1 MVKFYDT
8 NALLILGSQIFED
21 EKFYISSI
29 SLKELEHIKTLKRKE
44 VAQAIQK
51 ARAYG
56 DLSENSEYDE
66 AKNEQA
72 EIEGKI
78 ANLEATLENAIV
90 LDDSELGTDKVNVGN
105 KVTVHNIDADEE
117 SEYKIVSTAEADPIM
132 GLISD
137 DSPLGKA
144 LIGQRKG
151 DSINVETPMGIVKY
165 TITDI
170 SK

>member
-1 MVKFYDT
+1 MAK
-8 NALLILGSQIFED
+8 QIIVSHEG
-21 EKFYISSI
+21 
-29 SLKELEHIKTLKRKE
+29 LKKLQQELEFLKTVKRKE
-44 VAQAIQK
+44 VALAIQK

-78 ANLEATLENAIV
+78 AQLEATLENAIV
-90 LDDSELGTDKVNVGN
+90 LDDAELGTDKVNVGN
-105 KVTVHNIDADEE
+105 KVQVHNIDDDSDA
-117 SEYKIVSTAEADPIM
+117 EYKIVSTTEADPIM

-144 LIGQRKG
+144 LLGQRKG
-151 DSINVETPMGIVKY
+151 DSINVETPMGIIKY
-165 TITDI
+165 TITNI

>member
-1 MVKFYDT
+1 MAK
-8 NALLILGSQIFED
+8 QIIVSNEG
-21 EKFYISSI
+21 
-29 SLKELEHIKTLKRKE
+29 LKKLQQELEHLKTVKRRE

-78 ANLEATLENAIV
+78 AHLEETLENAIV
-90 LDDSELGTDKVNVGN
+90 LDDAELGTDKVNVGN
-105 KVTVHNIDADEE
+105 KVKVHNIDTDEE
-117 SEYKIVSTAEADPIM
+117 SEYKIVSTTEADPIM

-137 DSPLGKA
+137 DSPLGKS

-151 DSINVETPMGIVKY
+151 DSINVETPMGVIKY

>member
-1 MVKFYDT
+1 MAK
-8 NALLILGSQIFED
+8 QIIVSHEGLS
-21 EKFYISSI
+21 K
-29 SLKELEHIKTLKRKE
+29 LQQELEHLKTVKRKE

-78 ANLEATLENAIV
+78 AHLEETLENAIV

-105 KVTVHNIDADEE
+105 KVTVHNIDDEE
-117 SEYKIVSTAEADPIM
+117 ETEYKIVSTAEVDPM
-132 GLISD
+132 MFLISD

-144 LIGQRKG
+144 LIGQKKG

-165 TITDI
+165 TITNI

>member
-1 MVKFYDT
+1 MAK
-8 NALLILGSQIFED
+8 QIIVSHEG
-21 EKFYISSI
+21 
-29 SLKELEHIKTLKRKE
+29 LKKLQQELEHLKTVKRKE

-105 KVTVHNIDADEE
+105 KVAVHNIDTDEE

-151 DSINVETPMGIVKY
+151 DSINVETPMGIVNY

>member
-1 MVKFYDT
+1 MAKQIIV
-8 NALLILGSQIFED
+8 SQEG
-21 EKFYISSI
+21 
-29 SLKELEHIKTLKRKE
+29 LKKLQQELEHLKTVKRKE
-44 VAQAIQK
+44 VALAIQK

-78 ANLEATLENAIV
+78 AHLEETLENAIV

-105 KVTVHNIDADEE
+105 KVMVHNIDTDEDC
-117 SEYKIVSTAEADPIM
+117 EYKIVSTTEADPIQFM
-132 GLISD
+132 ISD

-144 LIGQRKG
+144 LLGQRKG
-151 DSINVETPMGIVKY
+151 DSINVETPMGVVKY
-165 TITDI
+165 TITNI

>member
-1 MVKFYDT
+1 MAK
-8 NALLILGSQIFED
+8 QIIVSNEG
-21 EKFYISSI
+21 
-29 SLKELEHIKTLKRKE
+29 LKKLQQELEYLKTVKRKE

-78 ANLEATLENAIV
+78 AHLEETLENAIV
-90 LDDSELGTDKVNVGN
+90 LDDAELGTDKVNVGN
-105 KVTVHNIDADEE
+105 KVTVHNIDDGEE
-117 SEYKIVSTAEADPIM
+117 TEYKIVSTTEADPLM
-132 GLISD
+132 FLISD
-137 DSPLGKA
+137 DCPLGKA
-144 LIGQRKG
+144 LIGQKKG
-151 DSINVETPMGIVKY
+151 DTINVETPAGVVKY
-165 TITDI
+165 TITNI

>member
-1 MVKFYDT
+1 MAK
-8 NALLILGSQIFED
+8 QIIVSHEG
-21 EKFYISSI
+21 
-29 SLKELEHIKTLKRKE
+29 LKKLQQELEHLKTVKRKE
-44 VAQAIQK
+44 VAMAIQK

-78 ANLEATLENAIV
+78 AHLEVTLENAIV
-90 LDDSELGTDKVNVGN
+90 LDDSDLGTDKVNVGN
-105 KVTVHNIDADEE
+105 KVTVHNIDDDEE
-117 SEYKIVSTAEADPIM
+117 HEYKIVSTTEADPLQS
-132 GLISD
+132 LISD

-151 DSINVETPMGIVKY
+151 DSINVETPMGVVKY
-165 TITDI
+165 TITEI

>member
-1 MVKFYDT
+1 MAK
-8 NALLILGSQIFED
+8 QIIVSHEG
-21 EKFYISSI
+21 
-29 SLKELEHIKTLKRKE
+29 LKKLQQELEYLKTVKRKE

-90 LDDSELGTDKVNVGN
+90 LDDAELGTDKVNVGN
-105 KVTVHNIDADEE
+105 KVTVHNIDEDEE
-117 SEYKIVSTAEADPIM
+117 TEYKIVSTAEADPII

>member
-1 MVKFYDT
+1 MAK
-8 NALLILGSQIFED
+8 QIIVSKEG
-21 EKFYISSI
+21 
-29 SLKELEHIKTLKRKE
+29 LKKLQQELEYLKTTKRKE
-44 VAQAIQK
+44 VALAIQK

-78 ANLEATLENAIV
+78 AHLEETLENAIV

-105 KVTVHNIDADEE
+105 KVMVHNIDTDEE
-117 SEYKIVSTAEADPIM
+117 AEYKIVSTTEADPVM
-132 GLISD
+132 FKISD

-144 LIGQRKG
+144 LLGQRTG

-165 TITDI
+165 TITKI

>member
-1 MVKFYDT
+1 MAK
-8 NALLILGSQIFED
+8 QIIVSHEG
-21 EKFYISSI
+21 
-29 SLKELEHIKTLKRKE
+29 LKKLEQELEYLKTIKRKE

-72 EIEGKI
+72 EIEVKI
-78 ANLEATLENAIV
+78 AHLEATLENAIV

-105 KVTVHNIDADEE
+105 KVTVHNIDDGEE
-117 SEYKIVSTAEADPIM
+117 TEYKIVSTAEADPIM
-132 GLISD
+132 FLISD

>member
-1 MVKFYDT
+1 MAK
-8 NALLILGSQIFED
+8 QIIVSNEG
-21 EKFYISSI
+21 
-29 SLKELEHIKTLKRKE
+29 LKKLQQELEHLKTVKRKE

-78 ANLEATLENAIV
+78 AHLEETLENAIV
-90 LDDSELGTDKVNVGN
+90 LDDAELSTDKVNVGN
-105 KVTVHNIDADEE
+105 KVLVHNIDTDEDA
-117 SEYKIVSTAEADPIM
+117 EYKIVSTTEADPIM
-132 GLISD
+132 FLISD
-137 DSPLGKA
+137 DSPLGKS
-144 LIGQRKG
+144 LIGQRVG
-151 DSINVETPMGIVKY
+151 DSVNVETPMGIVRY
-165 TITDI
+165 TITNI

>member
-1 MVKFYDT
+1 MAK
-8 NALLILGSQIFED
+8 QIIVSHEG
-21 EKFYISSI
+21 
-29 SLKELEHIKTLKRKE
+29 LKKLQQELEHLKTVKRKE

-78 ANLEATLENAIV
+78 AHLEATLENAIV
-90 LDDSELGTDKVNVGN
+90 LDDSDLGTDKVNVGN
-105 KVTVHNIDADEE
+105 KVTVHNI
-117 SEYKIVSTAEADPIM
+117 ADPIQN
-132 GLISD
+132 LISD

-151 DSINVETPMGIVKY
+151 DSINVETPMGIIRY

>member
-1 MVKFYDT
+1 MAK
-8 NALLILGSQIFED
+8 QIIVSHEG
-21 EKFYISSI
+21 
-29 SLKELEHIKTLKRKE
+29 LKKLQQELEHLKTVKRKE

-78 ANLEATLENAIV
+78 AHLEATLENAIV
-90 LDDSELGTDKVNVGN
+90 LDDGDLGTDKVNVGN
-105 KVTVHNIDADEE
+105 KVTVHNIDEGEE
-117 SEYKIVSTAEADPIM
+117 AEYKIVSTTEADPM
-132 GLISD
+132 QFMISD

-151 DSINVETPMGIVKY
+151 DSINVETPLGVVRY

>member
-1 MVKFYDT
+1 MAK
-8 NALLILGSQIFED
+8 QIIVSNEG
-21 EKFYISSI
+21 
-29 SLKELEHIKTLKRKE
+29 LKKLQQELEYLKTVKRKE
-44 VAQAIQK
+44 VAMAIQK

-78 ANLEATLENAIV
+78 AHLEATLENAIV
-90 LDDSELGTDKVNVGN
+90 LDDAELGTDKVSVGN
-105 KVTVHNIDADEE
+105 KVQVHNIDED
-117 SEYKIVSTAEADPIM
+117 SDTEYKIVSTTEADPIM

-144 LIGQRKG
+144 LLGQRKG

>member
-1 MVKFYDT
+1 MAK
-8 NALLILGSQIFED
+8 QIIVSHEG
-21 EKFYISSI
+21 
-29 SLKELEHIKTLKRKE
+29 LKKLQQELEYLKTVKRKE

-66 AKNEQA
+66 AKNEQS

-90 LDDSELGTDKVNVGN
+90 LDDTELGTDKVNVGN

-151 DSINVETPMGIVKY
+151 DSVNVETPMGIVKY

>member
-1 MVKFYDT
+1 MAK
-8 NALLILGSQIFED
+8 QIIVSKEGLR
-21 EKFYISSI
+21 K
-29 SLKELEHIKTLKRKE
+29 LQQELEYLKTVKRKE

-78 ANLEATLENAIV
+78 ARLEETLENAIV
-90 LDDSELGTDKVNVGN
+90 LDDSDLTTDKVNVGN
-105 KVTVHNIDADEE
+105 KVVVHNIDTDEE
-117 SEYKIVSTAEADPIM
+117 CEYKIVSTTEADPM
-132 GLISD
+132 QFKISD

-144 LIGQRKG
+144 LIGQSKG

-165 TITDI
+165 TITEI

>member
-1 MVKFYDT
+1 MAK
-8 NALLILGSQIFED
+8 QIIVSHEG
-21 EKFYISSI
+21 
-29 SLKELEHIKTLKRKE
+29 LKKLQQELEHLKTVKRKE

-90 LDDSELGTDKVNVGN
+90 LDDAELGTDKVNVGN

-117 SEYKIVSTAEADPIM
+117 AEYKIVSTAEADPIM

-151 DSINVETPMGIVKY
+151 DSVNVETPMGIVKY
-165 TITDI
+165 TITEI